1 MAVPPLVVATAR
13 EGWRWQWRQ
22 LMQGLGPADTE
33 GRYVRPP
40 SDRLKVTVPDATAL
54 DRRSALQR
62 PRLVI
67 GRSCPWAHR
76 TWLMHGLRH
85 LEGSLELL
93 MATADHR
100 AGRWTLEPTWM
111 DCSTLVELY
120 RHCGTPPNHRA
131 TVPAL
136 WIPET
141 MTTVL
146 RNSWAMTVRPSAK
159 PSIAGLAVMERQTWP
174 RKAPKRPSSVGKPC
188 CNKR

>member
-22 LMQGLGPADTE
+22 LMQGLGPADAE

-40 SDRLKVTVPDATAL
+40 SDRLEVTVPDAAAL
-54 DRRSALQR
+54 NRRSARQR

-76 TWLMHGLRH
+76 TWLMHRLRH
-85 LEGSLELL
+85 LEDSLELL

-120 RHCGTPPNHRA
+120 RHCDTPPNHRA

-136 WIPET
+136 VDPGDRSDSAAQLLGNDSAALSEALNRWPGG
-141 MTTVL
+141 
-146 RNSWAMTVRPSAK
+146 VRPLCG
-159 PSIAGLAVMERQTWP
+159 GLRPGP
-174 RKAPKRPSSVGKPC
+174 R
-188 CNKR
+188 